1 MGDDDRLRDL
11 RFFTGVLGIHKKVA
25 WLSRQAMSEQRI
37 VDVANVSM
45 AYRRTRH
52 RVSSLKQTAIDT
64 INRRMAYEQF
74 FALRDV
80 SLTIN
85 RGETVA
91 VIGRNGAGKSTLLK
105 VVARVLPPTSGRVIV
120 RGDVAPMIEL
130 GAGFNPELTGA
141 ENIMLYGTLLG
152 RTPKQMQNR
161 IEAIADWA
169 GLSEHMDIPIRA
181 YSSGMT
187 ARLAFATATDTTP
200 DLLLIDEILSVG
212 DEDFRDKSKAR
223 TIEMMNSGCAVL
235 LVTHDLAAVTS
246 MSSRAMYLE
255 NGTPKS
261 TGTPEDVV
269 ASYLDDVH
277 H

>member
-1 MGDDDRLRDL
+1 MNQEL
-11 RFFTGVLGIHKKVA
+11 
-25 WLSRQAMSEQRI
+25 I
-37 VDVANVSM
+37 VEATDISL

-64 INRRMAYEQF
+64 IKRRMAYEEF
-74 FALRDV
+74 FALRNV
-80 SLTIN
+80 SFNIA
-85 RGETVA
+85 RGETVS

-105 VVARVLPPTSGRVIV
+105 VVARVLPPTTGRVVV
-120 RGDVAPMIEL
+120 RGHVAPMIEL

-141 ENIMLYGTLLG
+141 ENIVLYGTLLG
-152 RTPKQMQNR
+152 RAPKEMKAR

-169 GLSEHMDIPIRA
+169 GLTEHMDIPIRA

-187 ARLAFATATDTTP
+187 ARLAFATATDVTP

-212 DEDFRDKSKAR
+212 DEDFREKSAAR

-235 LVTHDLAAVTS
+235 LVSHDLDAVRS
-246 MSSRAMYLE
+246 MSSRAIYLE
-255 NGTPKS
+255 NGNQKISGKPD
-261 TGTPEDVV
+261 EVIE
-269 ASYLDDVH
+269 AYLSDVH